1 MRLVYIAGP
10 YRATTEY
17 GVYRNIQEAERVAL
31 EVWKAGYAAICP
43 HKNTAFFGGACPDS
57 VWLEGDLEI
66 LRRCDAVLMLDGWI
80 DSNGAVAEY
89 REASRIGKPVFTG
102 IGQLIERLPPTAESP
117 KPSA

>member
-1 MRLVYIAGP
+1 MRIVYIAGP

-66 LRRCDAVLMLDGWI
+66 LRRCDAVLMLTG
-80 DSNGAVAEY
+80 SSSSQGATAELSEALRIKKPYFFSVADM
-89 REASRIGKPVFTG
+89 
-102 IGQLIERLPPTAESP
+102 IERLPPTAESP